1 MEAIIDILKTDNEN
15 AVSELLEDIFN
26 CDFNKPSS
34 KGYAYEQKWVIVS
47 QSNDNYL
54 QIWQTFAVLELKYK

>member
-1 MEAIIDILKTDNEN
+1 MEAIITILKTDNEN

-34 KGYAYEQKWVIVS
+34 KGYAYEQK
-47 QSNDNYL
+47 
-54 QIWQTFAVLELKYK
+54 